1 MKWHSPAWR
10 LPGGGGLLA
19 RGMEEVWGV
28 GELRALIVLASAQP
42 LVSRVTSRDHLP
54 HRLFLSPPG
63 RWQWWWWWLWVV
75 FVEVDSV
82 PSGAEF
88 GALGRCEPSLG
99 DQVPLG
105 EEKNSI
111 LQPVLKGGQPR
122 SPWTAGQSD
131 QSPRG
136 GAPPVL
142 GLAGV
147 GPRPQV
153 HLGAAGRQGGGQ
165 ARTHCTVL
173 TRWPLTND
181 SLSRVTGARVPW
193 DIMASFVQT
202 GAIQSPES
210 LSQNPPRTAPPP
222 PPFCLARRGGFLP
235 PRRGCPGALPSVPS
249 APSAPRAGP
258 APLAC
263 SSFSPLQEA
272 PPGAVTDMHLGAE
285 TDGPLG

>member
-165 ARTHCTVL
+165 VRTHCTVL

-181 SLSRVTGARVPW
+181 SLSRVTGAGVPW
-193 DIMASFVQT
+193 DITASFVQT

-210 LSQNPPRTAPPP
+210 LSQNPHRTAPPP
-222 PPFCLARRGGFLP
+222 PPFCLARRGRFLP
-235 PRRGCPGALPSVPS
+235 PPAAGLPGCPALGALC
-249 APSAPRAGP
+249 A
-258 APLAC
+258 
-263 SSFSPLQEA
+263 
-272 PPGAVTDMHLGAE
+272 LGAPGRPRPARLQLFLPPAGGASRSR
-285 TDGPLG
+285 DGHASRRRD

>member
-131 QSPRG
+131 QSPWG

-142 GLAGV
+142 GLAGE

-181 SLSRVTGARVPW
+181 SLSRVTGAGVPW

-210 LSQNPPRTAPPP
+210 LSQNPPHCPSSPAFLSRQARRFPPP
-222 PPFCLARRGGFLP
+222 AAGLPGCPALGALCALGAPGRPRPARLQLFLP
-235 PRRGCPGALPSVPS
+235 PAGGASRSRDGHASRR
-249 APSAPRAGP
+249 R
-258 APLAC
+258 
-263 SSFSPLQEA
+263 
-272 PPGAVTDMHLGAE
+272 D
-285 TDGPLG
+285 

>member
-136 GAPPVL
+136 GALPVL

-165 ARTHCTVL
+165 ARTHC
-173 TRWPLTND
+173 
-181 SLSRVTGARVPW
+181 
-193 DIMASFVQT
+193 AS
-202 GAIQSPES
+202 
-210 LSQNPPRTAPPP
+210 NK
-222 PPFCLARRGGFLP
+222 
-235 PRRGCPGALPSVPS
+235 
-249 APSAPRAGP
+249 
-258 APLAC
+258 
-263 SSFSPLQEA
+263 
-272 PPGAVTDMHLGAE
+272 
-285 TDGPLG
+285 